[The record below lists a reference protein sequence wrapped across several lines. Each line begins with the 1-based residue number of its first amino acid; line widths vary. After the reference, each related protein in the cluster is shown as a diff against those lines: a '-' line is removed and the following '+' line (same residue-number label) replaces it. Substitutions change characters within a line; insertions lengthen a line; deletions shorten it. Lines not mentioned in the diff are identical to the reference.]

1 MFEIFRNILLAGLG
15 AQEKIKESINE
26 LVKRGELSE
35 SQGARIIKEWA
46 QLADRSATQ
55 LKDDIAEVVAKTL
68 EKMNIPTK
76 EDLGNLQKKVENLS
90 ARLDILEKTL
100 KDTSQNQ

>member
-1 MFEIFRNILLAGLG
+1 MFEIIRNILLAGLG

-46 QLADRSATQ
+46 QLADRSTSQ
-55 LKDDIAEVVAKTL
+55 LKDDIADIVSKTL

-76 EDLGNLQKKVENLS
+76 VEFENLKKKVEGLS
-90 ARLDILEKTL
+90 ARIEALEKAQ
-100 KDTSQNQ
+100 KDITQD